1 MTTNNEPA
9 AESEGGEDDPHDDC
23 LCCPNCL
30 TSIRNCIN
38 RMYCRINRTAFAS
51 GGRTNHTYIESCE
64 MAAVTFSTQQHK
76 FFNIGGNLTVF
87 LTLFSTLLFIFV
99 NYLVVYETIF
109 ISSYPSK
116 LSTIGP
122 SILLSAGLGV
132 VIGQIMCNLFTAS
145 LDCLLFCYLLE
156 KKNGVDFSDH

>member
-1 MTTNNEPA
+1 M
-9 AESEGGEDDPHDDC
+9 
-23 LCCPNCL
+23 
-30 TSIRNCIN
+30 
-38 RMYCRINRTAFAS
+38 
-51 GGRTNHTYIESCE
+51 
-64 MAAVTFSTQQHK
+64 
-76 FFNIGGNLTVF
+76 
-87 LTLFSTLLFIFV
+87 
-99 NYLVVYETIF
+99 VYETIF

-122 SILLSAGLGV
+122 SILLSAALGV